1 MQESQ
6 RFLLAWATCAATFI
20 WYNQAMRFAFARR
33 LGAGAGLVALAAAV
47 LIHHHF
53 ARPQIL
59 KPGDRLVPLAVTSLE
74 GTNATL
80 LPAGR
85 PQLLNVFATWCPPC
99 RAEMPAFTKLAAQ
112 LQQRGIEVVGI
123 DQQEP
128 VSAVAAFARDF
139 TVPYP
144 VYVDETNVTHDV
156 LGARVIP
163 TTILIDSRGVI
174 RWERSG
180 PLDEQS
186 MRELKDAVAS
196 AG

>member
-1 MQESQ
+1 MG
-6 RFLLAWATCAATFI
+6 
-20 WYNQAMRFAFARR
+20 FAFARR
-33 LGAGAGLVALAAAV
+33 FGAGAGLVVLAAAAIV
-47 LIHHHF
+47 HHHF
-53 ARPQIL
+53 AKPQIL
-59 KPGDRLVPLAVTSLE
+59 KTGDRLVPIAVTSLK
-74 GTNATL
+74 GTSATL

-112 LQQRGIEVVGI
+112 MQLRGIDVVGI
-123 DQQEP
+123 DQQES
-128 VSAVAAFARDF
+128 VEAVAAFARDF

-163 TTILIDSRGVI
+163 TTILIDSRGII

-180 PLDEQS
+180 PLDAQS
-186 MRELKDAVAS
+186 MRELENAVAS

>member
-1 MQESQ
+1 
-6 RFLLAWATCAATFI
+6 
-20 WYNQAMRFAFARR
+20 MRFAYARR
-33 LGAGAGLVALAAAV
+33 LAAGAGLLALAVAV
-47 LIHHHF
+47 AVHHHF
-53 ARPQIL
+53 ARPQLL
-59 KPGDRLVPLAVTSLE
+59 KPGDRIVPLAVTSLE

-80 LPAGR
+80 VPAGR
-85 PQLLNVFATWCPPC
+85 PQVLNVFATWCPPC
-99 RAEMPAFTKLAAQ
+99 RAEMPALAKLASQ
-112 LQQRGIEVVGI
+112 LQQRGIDVVGI

-156 LGARVIP
+156 LGARIIP
-163 TTILIDSRGVI
+163 TTIVIDSSGVI

-180 PLDEQS
+180 PLDNAD
-186 MRELKDAVAS
+186 MRELMNAVAS